1 MCQTGYC
8 VLLVLLPL
16 CSLREQEA
24 INIVKKCNVAQPPSP
39 FFFPL
44 CSIPTQRL
52 SRALCAS
59 HFENM
64 LVRQTH

>member
-8 VLLVLLPL
+8 ILLVLLPL

-24 INIVKKCNVAQPPSP
+24 INIVKNVMWHNPHPP

>member
-39 FFFPL
+39 FFFFL
-44 CSIPTQRL
+44 CVVFQHKDCREHYVHHILKT
-52 SRALCAS
+52 CW
-59 HFENM
+59 
-64 LVRQTH
+64 